1 MKNVHIGWGPVG
13 MTRIISRQ
21 SKKLQLNKSNHTGIL
36 DSVFTLSITSEYEEI
51 PVWQSS
57 NEDVAKV
64 DQNGNVTLV
73 GEGSATITVTSGELV
88 GKCSI
93 EVVLSKEQQFI
104 KDLEAGS
111 ATLSESL
118 NKTAIVSNTTKINL
132 NNQSIVGEVFTESN
146 GEMIEGNTDSYAIWV
161 KEGGNLTIEGDGE
174 VASQDAT
181 YSMAVWADGGIVTIK
196 GGTFKNEGDS
206 CDLIYA
212 SAGGKVYIYG
222 GEFKAA
228 GPASGNAPGTA
239 NPYVALNVKD
249 KDYKSGASEIVVY
262 GGRFYGFDPANNLS
276 EGPNTNF
283 VADGYESVEI
293 EPGIWEVSKIE
304 SKLDTTK
311 IYYGVINNGEGLYT
325 SFDDITEDMIVEGI
339 NQGKI
344 NSIPS
349 GLQELIIPISMAD
362 IAVILIPTNDY
373 LAYKDNLGTKSP
385 FNEVNTGLNFHANG
399 KQFGNFF
406 IFGEWFTSVDGANLK
421 VYVE

>member
-1 MKNVHIGWGPVG
+1 
-13 MTRIISRQ
+13 MTKIISRQ
-21 SKKLQLNKSNHTGIL
+21 TKKLQLNKSNHTGIL
-36 DSVFTLSITSEYEEI
+36 DSVFTLSITSEYEEV

-93 EVVLSKEQQFI
+93 EVVLSDEQRFI
-104 KDLEAGS
+104 RDLQKGGNVKLTTDI
-111 ATLSESL
+111 TL
-118 NKTAIVSNTTKINL
+118 TAPVTIKNTVILDL
-132 NNQSIVGEVFTESN
+132 NNHDIVMSTE
-146 GEMIEGNTDSYAIWV
+146 GQDAIWV
-161 KEGGNLTIEGDGE
+161 LTGGNLTINGNGN
-174 VASQDAT
+174 VIGT
-181 YSMAVWADGGIVTIK
+181 YYSLYAGGNAQVVIN
-196 GGTFKNEGDS
+196 GGNYVGVGAA
-206 CDLIYA
+206 IYA
-212 SAGGKVYIYG
+212 QSTAVVEINAGRFEANNEDPNYGPHDYTLNLKDNSSAQILVKG
-222 GEFKAA
+222 GEFYNFN
-228 GPASGNAPGTA
+228 PADC
-239 NPYVALNVKD
+239 V
-249 KDYKSGASEIVVY
+249 
-262 GGRFYGFDPANNLS
+262 S

-283 VADGYESVEI
+283 VVSGYESIET

-344 NSIPS
+344 NNISS
-349 GLQELIIPISMAD
+349 GVQELIIPISMAD
-362 IAVILIPTNDY
+362 IAVILIPTDKY
-373 LAYKDNLGTKSP
+373 KAYKDNLGTKSP

-406 IFGEWFTSVDGANLK
+406 MFGEWFTSVDGANLK

>member
-13 MTRIISRQ
+13 MTKIISRQ
-21 SKKLQLNKSNHTGIL
+21 TKKLQLNKSNHTGIL
-36 DSVFTLSITSEYEEI
+36 DSVFTLSITSEYEEV

-93 EVVLSKEQQFI
+93 EVVLSDEQRFI
-104 KDLEAGS
+104 RDLQKGGNVKLTTDI
-111 ATLSESL
+111 TL
-118 NKTAIVSNTTKINL
+118 TAPVTIKNTVILDL
-132 NNQSIVGEVFTESN
+132 NNHDIVMPTE
-146 GEMIEGNTDSYAIWV
+146 GQDAIWV
-161 KEGGNLTIEGDGE
+161 LTGGNLTINGNGN
-174 VASQDAT
+174 VIGT
-181 YSMAVWADGGIVTIK
+181 YYSLYAGGNAQVVIN
-196 GGTFKNEGDS
+196 GGNYVGVGAA
-206 CDLIYA
+206 IYA
-212 SAGGKVYIYG
+212 QSTAVVEINAGRFETNNEDPNYGPHDYTLNIKDNSSAQILVKG
-222 GEFKAA
+222 GEFYNFN
-228 GPASGNAPGTA
+228 PA
-239 NPYVALNVKD
+239 D
-249 KDYKSGASEIVVY
+249 CI
-262 GGRFYGFDPANNLS
+262 S

-283 VADGYESVEI
+283 VVSGYESIET

-344 NSIPS
+344 NNISS
-349 GLQELIIPISMAD
+349 GVQELSIPISMAD
-362 IAVILIPTNDY
+362 IAVILIPTDKY
-373 LAYKDNLGTKSP
+373 KAYKDNLGTKSP

-406 IFGEWFTSVDGANLK
+406 MFGEWFTSVDGANLK

>member
-13 MTRIISRQ
+13 MTKIISRQ
-21 SKKLQLNKSNHTGIL
+21 TKKLQLNKSNHTGIL
-36 DSVFTLSITSEYEEI
+36 DSVFTLSITSEYEEV

-93 EVVLSKEQQFI
+93 EVVLSDEQRFI
-104 KDLEAGS
+104 RDLQKGGNVKLTTDI
-111 ATLSESL
+111 TL
-118 NKTAIVSNTTKINL
+118 TAPVTIKNTVILDL
-132 NNQSIVGEVFTESN
+132 NNHDIVMSTE
-146 GEMIEGNTDSYAIWV
+146 GQDAIWV
-161 KEGGNLTIEGDGE
+161 LTGGNLTINGNGN
-174 VASQDAT
+174 VIGT
-181 YSMAVWADGGIVTIK
+181 YYSLYAGGNAQVVIN
-196 GGTFKNEGDS
+196 GGNYVGVGAA
-206 CDLIYA
+206 IYA
-212 SAGGKVYIYG
+212 QSTAVVEINAGRFEANNEDPNYGPHDYTLNLKDNSSAQILVKG
-222 GEFKAA
+222 GEFYNFN
-228 GPASGNAPGTA
+228 PADC
-239 NPYVALNVKD
+239 V
-249 KDYKSGASEIVVY
+249 
-262 GGRFYGFDPANNLS
+262 S

-283 VADGYESVEI
+283 VVSGYESIET

-344 NSIPS
+344 NNISS
-349 GLQELIIPISMAD
+349 GVQELIIPISMAD
-362 IAVILIPTNDY
+362 IAVILIPTDKY
-373 LAYKDNLGTKSP
+373 KAYKDNLGTKSP

-406 IFGEWFTSVDGANLK
+406 MFGEWFTSVDGANLK